1 MSESYKRLMQILD
14 IEKNGPK
21 KSLGQNFLVSDTIID
36 RIIQKAW
43 SFKTKKMIEI
53 GPGPGSLTYFL
64 KQQKIDLTLV
74 ELDRGWAEH
83 WRNEQMQVIEK
94 DALQIDWTTLSNSET
109 LLVSNLPYQI
119 SSSIVIDRCLDDQLL
134 MGMVLMFQKEVAQ
147 KIRGVPDSD
156 HFGFLSVIAQSFWT
170 IETVTEAGPKDF
182 WPPPKVAS
190 RVLCFTPRA
199 EELRPVKSKAYLKFV
214 KQAFHQRRKT
224 LRSNWESYLNQI
236 KPDGWKSSLE
246 LILSWGFTEKLRA
259 EELSSEQFQKI
270 WKALQ

>member
-1 MSESYKRLMQILD
+1 MSESYKRLMQVLD

-43 SFKTKKMIEI
+43 SFKTQKMIEI
-53 GPGPGSLTYFL
+53 GPGPGSLTFFL
-64 KQQKIDLTLV
+64 KQQKINLTLI
-74 ELDRGWAEH
+74 ELDKNWAEH
-83 WRNEQMQVIEK
+83 WRNQSMNVIEK
-94 DALQIDWTTLSNSET
+94 DALQIDWSQLSNPET

-147 KIRGVPDSD
+147 KIRGRPDSD
-156 HFGFLSVIAQSFWT
+156 HYGFLSVMAQSFWS

-182 WPPPKVAS
+182 WPSPKVAS
-190 RVLCFTPRA
+190 RVLCFTPRSQ
-199 EELRPVKSKAYLKFV
+199 ELRPAKSNVYIKFV

-236 KPDGWKSSLE
+236 QSEGWKKSLE

-259 EELSSEQFQKI
+259 EELSPEQFQMI
-270 WKALQ
+270 WKNLQ